1 MGPEPPSD
9 FGGSPLL
16 ARSSRNDGPLLPPEP
31 PVISAEAAQVFEK
44 FITTEYAYF
53 TPKGEPLCWPVSP
66 YWYPERG
73 VLAIA
78 TGLGY
83 PNKAIYAK
91 RNRKVAMY
99 FSDPTGSGLSDP
111 PRVLV
116 QGDAVVLDD
125 DIQANTDRYVTELRN
140 KFAAAKVAINPLT
153 VKLLD
158 FYLPRLWVEVTP
170 RRILMAGEMPAMARG
185 LGSAPLASRR
195 DLEAIKKLAPQ
206 FSSAVAVVK
215 DDEGYPFAIRTSVEF
230 KDDRLVGA
238 PPTLSGPGAV
248 VFHHHTLR
256 GTRFQAYMVRGTFAT
271 EGVFDPSRLVGF
283 FGNGLFPLSV
293 LGNVTRLR
301 RRIRE
306 ELGRRDQ
313 PMPKLRVP

>member
-1 MGPEPPSD
+1 MGPEE
-9 FGGSPLL
+9 G
-16 ARSSRNDGPLLPPEP
+16 LPPT
-31 PVISAEAAQVFEK
+31 ISSEASQIFEK

-53 TPKGEPLCWPVSP
+53 TPTGEPLCWPVSP

-83 PNKAIYAK
+83 PNKAIYAQ

-99 FSDPTGSGLSDP
+99 FSDPTGAGLSNA

-116 QGDAVVLDD
+116 QGDAAVLDD
-125 DIQANTDRYVTELRN
+125 DIQANTDRYVTELRS
-140 KFAAAKVAINPLT
+140 KFAAARVAINPLT

-170 RRILMAGEMPAMARG
+170 RRILMNGETPPMPTAAAAS
-185 LGSAPLASRR
+185 SAPFASQR
-195 DLEAIKKLAPQ
+195 DLEAIEKLAAE
-206 FSSAVAVVK
+206 FASAVAVVK
-215 DDEGYPFAIRTSVEF
+215 DGEGYPFATRTSVEF
-230 KDDRLVGA
+230 QDGHLVGA
-238 PPTLSGPGAV
+238 PPNLLGPGAL
-248 VFHHHTLR
+248 VFHRHTLR
-256 GTRFQAYMVRGTFAT
+256 GTRFQAYMVRGNFVGD
-271 EGVFDPSRLVGF
+271 GVFIPSRLVGF

-293 LGNVTRLR
+293 IGNVTRLR
-301 RRIRE
+301 RRIRK
-306 ELGRRDQ
+306 ELERRGQ